1 MTIRE
6 SVLVLRDGSV
16 FEGEAIGADPVGG
29 TALQYGQFVQR
40 ETDKWR
46 VIVKES
52 GAKAE

>member
-29 TALQYGQFVQR
+29 TQVARLSFILR
-40 ETDKWR
+40 
-46 VIVKES
+46 
-52 GAKAE
+52 

>member
-1 MTIRE
+1 VNEIV
-6 SVLVLRDGSV
+6 SSP
-16 FEGEAIGADPVGG
+16 AIEQQMIVQGADPVGG
-29 TALQYGQFVQR
+29 TAVQFGQFVQR